1 MRKGKEKTDK
11 KERYLMIDFLRG
23 LAVLLMIIFHL
34 VFDLNYFRFVR
45 ITFLTNPYWIV
56 FGRSILILFLI
67 CVGMGLA
74 IVHKEGIRWNLVK
87 RRFYKI
93 GGWALVI
100 TIVTYILLPENFIFF
115 GILHFIAF
123 TSVVGVFFVHRPKLS
138 LLLCLILVIS
148 DLIFQPTLIPI
159 SEWLGVTPADYIPFY
174 PWMGIV
180 LLGIYLESI
189 NFHKIPLKRN
199 FLLKTFEAIGK
210 HSLKIYLLHQP
221 IIFGIFFF
229 IYRLRSSS

>member
-1 MRKGKEKTDK
+1 
-11 KERYLMIDFLRG
+11 MIDFLRG

-34 VFDLNYFRFVR
+34 VFDLNYFQFVR
-45 ITFLTNPYWIV
+45 ITFLDNPYWIV
-56 FGRSILILFLI
+56 FGRSVLILFLI

-74 IVHKEGIRWNLVK
+74 IVHKEGIKWNLVK

-100 TIVTYILLPENFIFF
+100 TIVTYILFPKNFIFF
-115 GILHFIAF
+115 GVLHCIAF
-123 TSVVGVFFVHRPKLS
+123 TSLAGVFFVKRPKLS
-138 LLLCLILVIS
+138 LLLCLILVIP

-159 SEWLGVTPADYIPFY
+159 SEWLGVTSADYIPFY

-199 FLLKTFEAIGK
+199 FLLKTFETIGK
-210 HSLKIYLLHQP
+210 HSLKIYILHQP

-229 IYRLRSSS
+229 IYRLRHSS